1 MRMPRTSRGAA
12 LSVGGGVKMP
22 RRKSE
27 GVRKD
32 QTTSNPRK
40 AGKPRRRQK
49 DASVIETQA
58 LFPIVGI
65 GASAGGLDAFE
76 KFFTNMPP
84 DTGIAFVLVQHL
96 DPTHKSIL
104 SELIKRYTSMKVLE
118 VGDGMLVEPNSVYVI
133 PPNRYMGILHR
144 KLHLLEPTALPGHR
158 TPIDYFFRTLAEDQ
172 KENAI
177 CVVLSG
183 TGTEGTLGLRA
194 VKGEG
199 GLGMVQDPESAK
211 YDGMPRN
218 AISTGLADYILPVE
232 QMPEQLIA
240 YSQHAIV
247 RVPGKPADVTPKEAD
262 YLEKIFMI
270 VRSQTGH
277 DFSHYK
283 QNTVLRRIE
292 RRMAVN
298 RITELSHYVRYV
310 QEQQAEADNLFKD
323 LLIGVTNF
331 FRDKEAFNILRDK
344 VIPKLFENWSA
355 DRPIRIWVPG
365 CATGEEPYTIAMLCR
380 DFMDSIKNRFSVQ
393 IFATD
398 LNSEAIEMARLGNY
412 PESISTDVPAE
423 FLERYFIKEGGFYH
437 IKKEIRDMVVF
448 ALQNVITDPPFSRID
463 LVTCRN
469 LLIYLGAELQKKVL
483 PLFHYA
489 LNRHA
494 FLFLGS
500 SESIGEFTDLF
511 SPLDRKWKLYTRK
524 DAGSGREVF
533 PYLHT
538 PTVTDRRITA
548 PATGYTSST
557 EIPTH
562 REVVEKLIMESYG
575 PAGVLINEKE
585 EILYIHGRTGK
596 YLEPASGEFTAKN
609 SILDMARP
617 GLKIELAQ
625 SIRKVVKGKTEIR
638 SDRLRIKT
646 NGEELLINLVVKPVS
661 ELASMKGHLLVI
673 FENAPYE
680 EANGAETEPNDST
693 EAGEHPRVR
702 QLEHELIS
710 TREYLQ
716 ATVEELE
723 TSNEELQ
730 STNEE
735 LQSSNEELQST
746 NEELETSKEE
756 LQSVNEELNTVNT
769 ELQHKIEELTRTS
782 NDLNNLL
789 ASTDIGTIFLDTH
802 LNVQRFTPTMTD
814 FINVIQT
821 DVGRPLAHIVT
832 NLKYGKLVED
842 AQEVLRT
849 LVPKEQEIQTNDDR
863 WYSMRILPYRT
874 VENVI
879 DGVVITFVD
888 TSVFRRTM
896 KAAAEE
902 AQKQEVSIIN
912 TVREPLL
919 LLDRDL
925 RIESANESFYR
936 TFKVKPKETKGKLL
950 YDLANRQWD
959 IPALRDLLEKIL
971 PEKTSIKDFRVE
983 HVFETIGN
991 RTMLLNGRQL
1001 QTESGKPQKI
1011 LLAIED
1017 ITDR

>member
-1 MRMPRTSRGAA
+1 MPRKKT
-12 LSVGGGVKMP
+12 
-22 RRKSE
+22 E

-32 QTTSNPRK
+32 QTTPKLRK
-40 AGKPRRRQK
+40 AGKPTRRQK
-49 DASVIETQA
+49 DASALETKVV
-58 LFPIVGI
+58 FPIVGI

-84 DTGIAFVLVQHL
+84 DTGMAFVLVQHL

-118 VGDGMLVEPNSVYVI
+118 VEDGMLVEPNSVFVI
-133 PPNRYMGILHR
+133 PPNRYMGILQG

-183 TGTEGTLGLRA
+183 TGTEGTLGLRT

-199 GLGMVQDPESAK
+199 GMGMVQDPESAK

-218 AISTGLADYILPVE
+218 AISTGLADYVLPVE

-240 YSQHAIV
+240 YARHAIIK
-247 RVPGKPADVTPKEAD
+247 VPGKPAELTLKDAD
-262 YLEKIFMI
+262 HLEKLFII
-270 VRSQTGH
+270 VRAQTGH

-283 QNTVLRRIE
+283 QNTMLRRIE

-298 RITELSHYVRYV
+298 RITELSRYVRHV
-310 QEQQAEADNLFKD
+310 QEEPGEADNLFKD
-323 LLIGVTNF
+323 LLIGVTSF
-331 FRDKEAFNILRDK
+331 FRDKEAFSVLREK
-344 VIPKLFENWSA
+344 VIPKLFENRNA
-355 DRPIRIWVPG
+355 DRPVRIWVPG
-365 CATGEEPYTIAMLCR
+365 CATGEEAYTIAIFCR
-380 DFMDSIKNRFSVQ
+380 DFMDRLKKRFSVQ
-393 IFATD
+393 VFATD
-398 LNSEAIEMARLGNY
+398 LNDDAIETARLGNY
-412 PESISTDVPAE
+412 PESISTDVPVE
-423 FLERYFIKEGGFYH
+423 FLERYFTKQGSFYRIKQ
-437 IKKEIRDMVVF
+437 EIRDTVVF

-463 LVTCRN
+463 LVSCRN
-469 LLIYLGAELQKKVL
+469 LLIYLGAELQKRVL
-483 PLFHYA
+483 PLLHYS
-489 LNRHA
+489 LNQHG

-511 SPLDRKWKLYTRK
+511 SVLDRKWRLYTRI
-524 DAGSGREVF
+524 DREFGRETV
-533 PYLHT
+533 LHLHR
-538 PTVTDRRITA
+538 PTATDRRITP
-548 PATGYTSST
+548 PATGY
-557 EIPTH
+557 PTAMERPRR

-575 PAGVLINEKE
+575 PAGALVNEKGE
-585 EILYIHGRTGK
+585 VLYIHGRTGK
-596 YLEPASGEFTAKN
+596 YLEPASGDFAAKN
-609 SILDMARP
+609 SILDMARH
-617 GLKIELAQ
+617 GLKIELAS
-625 SIRKVVKGKTEIR
+625 SIRKAVTQKTEIR
-638 SDRLRIKT
+638 SDRLLVRT
-646 NGEELLINLVVKPVS
+646 DGGESLINLVVKPIS
-661 ELASMKGHLLVI
+661 KPASMKGQLLVL
-673 FENAPYE
+673 FEDVPFE
-680 EANGAETEPNDST
+680 EADEAQAEPTDVT
-693 EAGEHPRVR
+693 EAEEHPRVR
-702 QLEHELIS
+702 QLEHELSS

-716 ATVEELE
+716 STIEELE

-746 NEELETSKEE
+746 NEEMETSKEE
-756 LQSVNEELNTVNT
+756 LQSVNEELNTVNS
-769 ELQHKIEELTRTS
+769 ELQQKIQELTRTS

-814 FINVIQT
+814 FINLIQT
-821 DVGRPLAHIVT
+821 DVGRPLAHMVT
-832 NLKYGKLVED
+832 KLKYGRLVED

-849 LVPKEQEIQTNDDR
+849 LVPKEEEIQTKDDR

-879 DGVVITFVD
+879 EGVVITFVD
-888 TSVFRRTM
+888 TSVFRRGM

-902 AQKQEVSIIN
+902 AERQEVSIIN

-971 PEKTSIKDFRVE
+971 PEKTSIADFRVE
-983 HVFETIGN
+983 HEFETIGN
-991 RTMLLNGRQL
+991 RTMLLNARML
-1001 QTESGKPQKI
+1001 QTEPGKPEKI

-1017 ITDR
+1017 VTGRKRP

>member
-1 MRMPRTSRGAA
+1 
-12 LSVGGGVKMP
+12 MP
-22 RRKSE
+22 RRRSE
-27 GVRKD
+27 GGGKD
-32 QTTSNPRK
+32 QTTSEPRK
-40 AGKPRRRQK
+40 AGEPTKRQK
-49 DASVIETQA
+49 DASVPQSKD

-65 GASAGGLDAFE
+65 GASAGGLEAFE

-84 DTGIAFVLVQHL
+84 DAGMAFVLVQHL

-104 SELIKRYTSMKVLE
+104 TELIKRYTSMKVVE
-118 VGDGMLVEPNSVYVI
+118 VEDGMLVEPNSVFVI
-133 PPNRYMGILHR
+133 PPNRYLGILHG

-177 CVVLSG
+177 CIVLSG
-183 TGTEGTLGLRA
+183 TGTEGTLGLRT

-199 GLGMVQDPESAK
+199 GMGMVQAPESAK

-232 QMPEQLIA
+232 EMPNQLIEYA
-240 YSQHAIV
+240 RHAIIK
-247 RVPGKPADVTPKEAD
+247 VPGKPAEITLKDAD
-262 YLEKIFMI
+262 QLEKIFII

-298 RITELSHYVRYV
+298 RITELSRYVRYL
-310 QEQQAEADNLFKD
+310 QEQPGEADNLFKD

-331 FRDKEAFNILRDK
+331 FRDREAFSVLTEK
-344 VIPKLFENWSA
+344 VIPKLFENKNV
-355 DRPIRIWVPG
+355 DRGIRIWVPG
-365 CATGEEPYTIAMLCR
+365 CATGEEAYTIAILCR
-380 DFMDSIKNRFSVQ
+380 DFMDSLKKRYSVQ
-393 IFATD
+393 VFATD
-398 LNSEAIEMARLGNY
+398 LNNEAIETARLGTY

-423 FLERYFIKEGGFYH
+423 FLERYFTKEGDFYR

-448 ALQNVITDPPFSRID
+448 ALQNVITNPPFSRID

-489 LNRHA
+489 LNRNG

-500 SESIGEFTDLF
+500 SENIGEFTDLF
-511 SPLDRKWKLYTRK
+511 TVLDRKWKLYTRG
-524 DAGSGREVF
+524 DTESGREAV
-533 PYLHT
+533 LHLHR
-538 PTVTDRRITA
+538 PTLTDRRIA
-548 PATGYTSST
+548 IPETGYRPASERTG
-557 EIPTH
+557 H
-562 REVVEKLIMESYG
+562 REVVEKLIIEHYG
-575 PAGVLINEKE
+575 PAGVLVNEKGD
-585 EILYIHGRTGK
+585 ILYIHGRTGK
-596 YLEPASGEFTAKN
+596 FLEPAPGEFTEKN
-609 SILDMARP
+609 NILDMARQ

-625 SIRKVVKGKTEIR
+625 SIRKAAKRQTETR
-638 SDRLRIKT
+638 SDRLRVKT
-646 NGEELLINLVVKPVS
+646 NGGESLLNLVVKPIS
-661 ELASMKGHLLVI
+661 EPPSKKGQLLVI
-673 FENAPYE
+673 FEDVPFE
-680 EANGAETEPNDST
+680 EADGAKAEPIDST
-693 EAGEHPRVR
+693 VAGEHPRVR
-702 QLEHELIS
+702 QLEHELLS

-716 ATVEELE
+716 SAVEELE
-723 TSNEELQ
+723 ISNEELQ

-735 LQSSNEELQST
+735 MQSSNEELQST

-756 LQSVNEELNTVNT
+756 LQSVNEELNTVNS
-769 ELQHKIEELTRTS
+769 ELQKKIEELTRTS

-802 LNVQRFTPTMTD
+802 LNVQRFTPTMTN
-814 FINVIQT
+814 FINLVQA

-832 NLKYGKLVED
+832 KLKYGRLMED

-849 LVPKEQEIQTNDDR
+849 LVPREEEIQTNDDR

-874 VENVI
+874 IENVI

-888 TSVFRRTM
+888 TSPFRRAM
-896 KAAAEE
+896 KAGAEE
-902 AQKQEVSIIN
+902 AQRQEVSIIN

-925 RIESANESFYR
+925 RIESANESFFR
-936 TFKVKPKETKGKLL
+936 TFKVKPEEIRGKLL

-959 IPALRDLLEKIL
+959 IPALRDLLENIL
-971 PEKTSIKDFRVE
+971 PEKTSIEDFSVE
-983 HVFETIGN
+983 HEFENIGN
-991 RTMLLNGRQL
+991 RTMLLNARQL
-1001 QTESGKPQKI
+1001 QTEPGKPDKI

-1017 ITDR
+1017 VTGRQLS

>member
-1 MRMPRTSRGAA
+1 MSR
-12 LSVGGGVKMP
+12 K
-22 RRKSE
+22 RSE

-32 QTTSNPRK
+32 QTTSKHGK
-40 AGKPRRRQK
+40 AGKPARRQK
-49 DASVIETQA
+49 DASVQETQG

-65 GASAGGLDAFE
+65 GASAGGLDAFQ

-84 DTGIAFVLVQHL
+84 DTGMAFVLVQHL
-96 DPTHKSIL
+96 DPTHKSLL
-104 SELIKRYTSMKVLE
+104 SELIKRYTRMKVLE
-118 VGDGMLVEPNSVYVI
+118 VEDGMLVEPNSVFVI
-133 PPNRYMGILHR
+133 PPNRYMGILHG

-183 TGTEGTLGLRA
+183 TGTEGTLGLRT

-199 GLGMVQDPESAK
+199 GMGMVQDPESAK

-232 QMPEQLIA
+232 EMPKQLIE
-240 YSQHAIV
+240 YVRHAIIK
-247 RVPGKPADVTPKEAD
+247 VPGKPAELTLKDAD
-262 YLEKIFMI
+262 HLEKIFII

-298 RITELSHYVRYV
+298 RITELSRYVRYV
-310 QEQQAEADNLFKD
+310 QEQPGEADNLFKD

-331 FRDKEAFNILRDK
+331 FRDKEAFSVLREK
-344 VIPKLFENWSA
+344 VIPKLFENTSS

-365 CATGEEPYTIAMLCR
+365 CATGEEAYTIAILCR
-380 DFMDSIKNRFSVQ
+380 DFMESLEERFSVQ
-393 IFATD
+393 VFATD
-398 LNSEAIEMARLGNY
+398 LNNEAIETARLGNY

-423 FLERYFIKEGGFYH
+423 FLERYFTKEGDFYR
-437 IKKEIRDMVVF
+437 IKKEIRDIVVF
-448 ALQNVITDPPFSRID
+448 ALQNVITDPPFSRVD

-469 LLIYLGAELQKKVL
+469 LLIYLGTELQKKIL

-489 LNRHA
+489 LNQHG
-494 FLFLGS
+494 FLFLGP
-500 SESIGEFTDLF
+500 SENIGEFTDFF
-511 SPLDRKWKLYTRK
+511 SVLNRKWKLYKRI
-524 DAGSGREVF
+524 DRELSQESL
-533 PYLHT
+533 LHLHR
-538 PTVTDRRITA
+538 PTVTDRRIAA
-548 PATGYTSST
+548 PPPGYPPAL
-557 EIPTH
+557 EGPRH
-562 REVVEKLIMESYG
+562 REVVDKIIMENYG
-575 PAGVLINEKE
+575 PAGVLVNEKG
-585 EILYIHGRTGK
+585 EILYIHGRTGN
-596 YLEPASGEFTAKN
+596 YLEPASGEFTVKSN
-609 SILDMARP
+609 ILDMARQ

-625 SIRKVVKGKTEIR
+625 CIRKAATGKTEIR
-638 SDRLRIKT
+638 SDRLRVKT
-646 NGEELLINLVVKPVS
+646 NGGELLMNLVVKPIS
-661 ELASMKGHLLVI
+661 EPASMIGKLLVI
-673 FENAPYE
+673 FEDVPFE
-680 EANGAETEPNDST
+680 EANGAQADPTESP
-693 EAGEHPRVR
+693 EAEPHPRVR
-702 QLEHELIS
+702 QLEHELLS

-716 ATVEELE
+716 SAVEELE

-756 LQSVNEELNTVNT
+756 LQSVNEELNTVNA
-769 ELQHKIEELTRTS
+769 ELQQKIEELTRTT

-814 FINVIQT
+814 FINLIQT

-832 NLKYGKLVED
+832 KLRYERLVED

-849 LVPKEQEIQTNDDR
+849 LVPTQQEIQTKDDR

-879 DGVVITFVD
+879 DGVVITFID
-888 TSVFRRTM
+888 TSVFRHTM
-896 KAAAEE
+896 EADAEE
-902 AQKQEVSIIN
+902 AERQEVSIIN

-936 TFKVKPKETKGKLL
+936 TFKVKPKETKNKLI
-950 YDLANRQWD
+950 YDLADRQWD
-959 IPALRDLLEKIL
+959 IPALRELLEKIL
-971 PEKTSIKDFRVE
+971 PEKTSIKDFSVQHE
-983 HVFETIGN
+983 FETIGN
-991 RTMLLNGRQL
+991 RTMLLNARQL
-1001 QTESGKPQKI
+1001 ETEPGKPEKI

-1017 ITDR
+1017 VTGRERP

>member
-1 MRMPRTSRGAA
+1 MPRKGSKD
-12 LSVGGGVKMP
+12 VG
-22 RRKSE
+22 
-27 GVRKD
+27 KD
-32 QTTSNPRK
+32 QATSKLKAEKPTRK
-40 AGKPRRRQK
+40 QK
-49 DASVIETQA
+49 DSSVPETKGI
-58 LFPIVGI
+58 FPIVGI
-65 GASAGGLDAFE
+65 GASAGGLEAFE

-84 DTGIAFVLVQHL
+84 DTGMAFVLVQHL

-104 SELIKRYTSMKVLE
+104 SELIERYTSMRVVE
-118 VGDGMLVEPNSVYVI
+118 VEDGIMVEPNSVFVI
-133 PPNRYMGILHR
+133 PPNRYLGILHG
-144 KLHLLEPTALPGHR
+144 KLHLLEPPVLPGHR

-183 TGTEGTLGLRA
+183 TGTEGTLGLRT

-199 GLGMVQDPESAK
+199 GMGMVQDPESAK

-232 QMPEQLIA
+232 EMPNQLIQYA
-240 YSQHAIV
+240 RRAIIK
-247 RVPGKPADVTPKEAD
+247 VPGKPVELTLRDADHLD
-262 YLEKIFMI
+262 KIFII

-283 QNTVLRRIE
+283 QKTVLRRIE

-298 RITELSHYVRYV
+298 RITELSRYVRYM
-310 QEQQAEADNLFKD
+310 QEQPSEADNLFKD

-331 FRDKEAFNILRDK
+331 FRDKEAFSVLREK
-344 VIPKLFENWSA
+344 AIPKMFQDRSA

-365 CATGEEPYTIAMLCR
+365 CATGEEAYTIAILCQ
-380 DFMDSIKNRFSVQ
+380 DFMDSLSTRFSVQ

-398 LNSEAIEMARLGNY
+398 LNNEAIETARLGNY
-412 PESISTDVPAE
+412 PESISTDVPSE
-423 FLERYFIKEGGFYH
+423 FLERYFTKEVDFYR
-437 IKKEIRDMVVF
+437 IKKGIRDMVVF

-489 LNRHA
+489 LNQQG
-494 FLFLGS
+494 FLFLGP
-500 SESIGEFTDLF
+500 SESIGEFTDYF
-511 SPLDRKWKLYTRK
+511 SVLDRKWKLYTRT
-524 DAGSGREVF
+524 DGEWGQESF
-533 PYLHT
+533 LHLHR
-538 PTVTDRRITA
+538 PTATDRRITA
-548 PATGYTSST
+548 PATGYPTS
-557 EIPTH
+557 IDRPRH
-562 REVVEKLIMESYG
+562 REVVEKLIMENYG
-575 PAGVLINEKE
+575 PAGVLVNEKGE
-585 EILYIHGRTGK
+585 VLYIHGRTGK
-596 YLEPASGEFTAKN
+596 YLEPASGDFTAKN
-609 SILDMARP
+609 NIVDMARQ
-617 GLKIELAQ
+617 GLKMELAQ
-625 SIRKVVKGKTEIR
+625 SIRKAGKENTEVR
-638 SDRLRIKT
+638 SDRLRVKM
-646 NGEELLINLVVKPVS
+646 NGGELLINLVVKPIS
-661 ELASMKGHLLVI
+661 EPASMKGQLLVT
-673 FENAPYE
+673 FQDVPEQ
-680 EANGAETEPNDST
+680 ANGVIVEPTEST
-693 EAGEHPRVR
+693 EAEEPHRVR
-702 QLEHELIS
+702 QLEHELLS
-710 TREYLQ
+710 TREYLHS
-716 ATVEELE
+716 AVEELE
-723 TSNEELQ
+723 TSNEELH

-756 LQSVNEELNTVNT
+756 LQSVNEELNTVNA
-769 ELQHKIEELTRTS
+769 ELQQKIEELTRTT

-789 ASTDIGTIFLDTH
+789 ASTDIGTIFLDCR

-814 FINVIQT
+814 FINLIQA

-832 NLKYGKLVED
+832 KLKYGRLMED
-842 AQEVLRT
+842 AKEVLRT

-902 AQKQEVSIIN
+902 AERQGVSIIN

-919 LLDRDL
+919 LLDQDL

-936 TFKVKPKETKGKLL
+936 TFKVKPKETKNRLL

-959 IPALRDLLEKIL
+959 IPALRDLLETIL
-971 PEKTSIKDFRVE
+971 PEKTSIEDFRVE
-983 HVFETIGN
+983 HEFETIGH
-991 RTMLLNGRQL
+991 RTMLLNARQL
-1001 QTESGKPQKI
+1001 QTEPGKPEKI

-1017 ITDR
+1017 VTDREIP

>member
-1 MRMPRTSRGAA
+1 MPRKKT
-12 LSVGGGVKMP
+12 
-22 RRKSE
+22 E
-27 GVRKD
+27 GVRKGR
-32 QTTSNPRK
+32 TTSKPRK
-40 AGKPRRRQK
+40 AGKPTRSQK
-49 DASVIETQA
+49 DASDLETKVV
-58 LFPIVGI
+58 FPIVGI

-84 DTGIAFVLVQHL
+84 DTGMAFVLVQHL

-104 SELIKRYTSMKVLE
+104 SQLIKRYTSMNVLE
-118 VGDGMLVEPNSVYVI
+118 VADGMLVEPNSVFVI
-133 PPNRYMGILHR
+133 PPNRYIGILHG

-183 TGTEGTLGLRA
+183 TGTEGTLGLRT

-199 GLGMVQDPESAK
+199 GMGMVQDPESAK

-218 AISTGLADYILPVE
+218 AISTGLADYVLPVE

-240 YSQHAIV
+240 YVRHAMIK
-247 RVPGKPADVTPKEAD
+247 VPGKPDELTLKDADH
-262 YLEKIFMI
+262 LGKIFII

-283 QNTVLRRIE
+283 QNTMLRRIE

-298 RITELSHYVRYV
+298 RITELSRYVRHV
-310 QEQQAEADNLFKD
+310 QEQPGEADNLFKD
-323 LLIGVTNF
+323 LLIGVTSF
-331 FRDKEAFNILRDK
+331 FRDKEAFSVLREK
-344 VIPKLFENWSA
+344 AIPKLFENRSA
-355 DRPIRIWVPG
+355 DRPVRIWVPG
-365 CATGEEPYTIAMLCR
+365 CATGEEAYTIAILCR
-380 DFMDSIKNRFSVQ
+380 DFMDRLKKRFSVQ
-393 IFATD
+393 VFATD
-398 LNSEAIEMARLGNY
+398 LNNEAIETARLGNY
-412 PESISTDVPAE
+412 PESISTDVPVE
-423 FLERYFIKEGGFYH
+423 FLERYFTKEDSFYRIKQ
-437 IKKEIRDMVVF
+437 EIRDMVVF

-463 LVTCRN
+463 LVSCRN
-469 LLIYLGAELQKKVL
+469 LLIYLGAELQKEVL
-483 PLFHYA
+483 PLLHYA
-489 LNRHA
+489 LNQHG

-500 SESIGEFTDLF
+500 SESIGEFTDMF
-511 SPLDRKWKLYTRK
+511 SVLDRKWRLYTRI
-524 DAGSGREVF
+524 DREFGRDTV
-533 PYLHT
+533 LHLHR

-548 PATGYTSST
+548 PAAM
-557 EIPTH
+557 ERPRR

-575 PAGVLINEKE
+575 PAGALVNEKG

-596 YLEPASGEFTAKN
+596 YLEPASGDFAAKN
-609 SILDMARP
+609 SILDMARQ
-617 GLKIELAQ
+617 GLKIELAS
-625 SIRKVVKGKTEIR
+625 SIRKAVARKTEIR
-638 SDRLRIKT
+638 FDRLRVKT
-646 NGEELLINLVVKPVS
+646 NGSESLINLVVKPIS
-661 ELASMKGHLLVI
+661 EPASMKGQLLVL
-673 FENAPYE
+673 FEDIPFE
-680 EANGAETEPNDST
+680 EANGTGTEPTDSS
-693 EAGEHPRVR
+693 EAEEHPRVR
-702 QLEHELIS
+702 QLEHELSS

-716 ATVEELE
+716 SAIEELE

-746 NEELETSKEE
+746 NEEMETSKEE
-756 LQSVNEELNTVNT
+756 LQSVNEELNTVNS
-769 ELQHKIEELTRTS
+769 ELQQKIQELTRTS

-789 ASTDIGTIFLDTH
+789 ASTDIGTIFLDIH

-814 FINVIQT
+814 FINLIQT
-821 DVGRPLAHIVT
+821 DVGRPLAHMVT
-832 NLKYGKLVED
+832 KLKYGRLVED

-849 LVPKEQEIQTNDDR
+849 LVPKEEEIQTNDDR

-874 VENVI
+874 FENVI
-879 DGVVITFVD
+879 EGVVITFVD
-888 TSVFRRTM
+888 TSVFRLGM

-902 AQKQEVSIIN
+902 AERQEVSIVN

-936 TFKVKPKETKGKLL
+936 TFKVKPEETKGKLL
-950 YDLANRQWD
+950 YDLANRQWN

-971 PEKTSIKDFRVE
+971 PEKTSIADFRVE
-983 HVFETIGN
+983 HEFETIGK
-991 RTMLLNGRQL
+991 RTMLLNARML
-1001 QTESGKPQKI
+1001 ETEPGKPEKI

-1017 ITDR
+1017 VTGRKRP

>member
-1 MRMPRTSRGAA
+1 MPGKKSD
-12 LSVGGGVKMP
+12 GG
-22 RRKSE
+22 
-27 GVRKD
+27 RKD
-32 QTTSNPRK
+32 QTTSRIRK
-40 AGKPRRRQK
+40 AGDPTRRQK
-49 DASVIETQA
+49 DASVLETKDI
-58 LFPIVGI
+58 FPIVGI

-84 DTGIAFVLVQHL
+84 DTGMAFVLVQHL

-104 SELIKRYTSMKVLE
+104 TELIKRFTSMKVLE
-118 VGDGMLVEPNSVYVI
+118 VENGMQVQPNSVYVI
-133 PPNRYMGILHR
+133 PPNRYMGILHG

-158 TPIDYFFRTLAEDQ
+158 TPIDYFFRTLAQDQ

-183 TGTEGTLGLRA
+183 TGTEGTLGLRT

-199 GLGMVQDPESAK
+199 GMGMVQDPESAK

-218 AISTGLADYILPVE
+218 AVSTGLADYILPVE
-232 QMPEQLIA
+232 EMPKQLMT
-240 YSQHAIV
+240 YVRHAVIKA
-247 RVPGKPADVTPKEAD
+247 PGEPAELTLKDAD
-262 YLEKIFMI
+262 HLEKIFII

-298 RITELSHYVRYV
+298 RITQLSRYVRYV
-310 QEQQAEADNLFKD
+310 QEQPGEAGNLFKD

-331 FRDKEAFNILRDK
+331 FRDREAFAVLREK
-344 VIPKLFENWSA
+344 VIPKLFENRSA

-365 CATGEEPYTIAMLCR
+365 CATGEEAYTIAILCR
-380 DFMDSIKNRFSVQ
+380 DFMDSLNKRISVQ
-393 IFATD
+393 VFATD
-398 LNSEAIEMARLGNY
+398 LNNEAIETARLGDY

-423 FLERYFIKEGGFYH
+423 FLDRYFAKEGDLYH
-437 IKKEIRDMVVF
+437 IKKDIRDMVVF
-448 ALQNVITDPPFSRID
+448 ALQNVFADPPFSRID
-463 LVTCRN
+463 LVSCRN

-489 LNRHA
+489 LNRHG

-500 SESIGEFTDLF
+500 SENIGEFNDLF
-511 SPLDRKWKLYTRK
+511 TVFNRTWKLYTRSE
-524 DAGSGREVF
+524 GEFGRKAV
-533 PYLHT
+533 LHLQR
-538 PTVTDRRITA
+538 PTVTDRRIPA
-548 PATGYTSST
+548 PATGY
-557 EIPTH
+557 PTAFERPGH
-562 REVVEKLIMESYG
+562 REIVEKLITDSYG
-575 PAGVLINEKE
+575 PAGVLVNEKG

-596 YLEPASGEFTAKN
+596 YLEPASGEVTAN
-609 SILDMARP
+609 NNILDMARQ

-625 SIRKVVKGKTEIR
+625 SIRKAGKGKMEIR
-638 SDRLRIKT
+638 SDRLRVKS
-646 NGEELLINLVVKPVS
+646 NGGELLINLVVRPIS
-661 ELASMKGHLLVI
+661 EPTFMKGQLLVI
-673 FENAPYE
+673 FEDVPSE
-680 EANGAETEPNDST
+680 QANGTQADPMDAA

-702 QLEHELIS
+702 QLEHELLS

-716 ATVEELE
+716 SAVEELE

-756 LQSVNEELNTVNT
+756 LQSVNEELNTVNA
-769 ELQHKIEELTRTS
+769 ELQRKIEELTRTT

-814 FINVIQT
+814 FVNLIHS

-842 AQEVLRT
+842 AKEVLRT
-849 LVPKEQEIQTNDDR
+849 LVPKDQEIQTNDDR

-874 VENVI
+874 IENVI
-879 DGVVITFVD
+879 DGVVVTFVD
-888 TSVFRRTM
+888 TSVMRRTM

-902 AQKQEVSIIN
+902 AERQEVSIIN

-925 RIESANESFYR
+925 RIEAANESFYR
-936 TFKVKPKETKGKLL
+936 TFKVKPEETRHKLL
-950 YDLANRQWD
+950 YDLDDRQWD
-959 IPALRDLLEKIL
+959 IPALRDLLERIL
-971 PEKTSIKDFRVE
+971 PEKTGIKDFAVE
-983 HVFETIGN
+983 HSFKTIGH
-991 RTMLLNGRQL
+991 RTMLLNARQL
-1001 QTESGKPQKI
+1001 QTEPGKPQKI

-1017 ITDR
+1017 VTGRQTP